1 MTEPPICVAVSWIP
15 VKTLA
20 VQIWVFCV
28 TRDAA
33 AGLLLGSV
41 RLVQAAGPNLM
52 CTLPAAR
59 PGYRL
64 LVQP

>member
-1 MTEPPICVAVSWIP
+1 VAVSWIP